1 MSGDARK
8 RVPPSVA
15 LAEEA
20 YQGIADLFLGGAT
33 LSTPKDLGRE
43 SACPCKRR
51 SQVRQ
56 RFPENAGKILCCLVA
71 SLQHLVVA

>member
-20 YQGIADLFLGGAT
+20 YQGIADLFLEGAA
-33 LSTPKDLGRE
+33 LSMPKDLGRE

-51 SQVRQ
+51 SQARH
-56 RFPENAGKILCCLVA
+56 RFPENAEKILCCLVA
-71 SLQHLVVA
+71 SFQHLVVA